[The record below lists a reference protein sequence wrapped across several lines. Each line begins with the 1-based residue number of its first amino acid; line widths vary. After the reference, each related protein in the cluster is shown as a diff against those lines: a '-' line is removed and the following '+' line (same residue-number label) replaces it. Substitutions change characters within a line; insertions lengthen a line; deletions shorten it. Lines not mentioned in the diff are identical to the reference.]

1 MAHHISE
8 TASWPSVCRK
18 FVLLFPYHLRLRV
31 KTPCSIS
38 STRCMAICSF
48 LFIFMLLVRGG
59 QTSGAVAGSSGVKNP
74 QSK

>member
-1 MAHHISE
+1 MAHHVSE
-8 TASWPSVCRK
+8 TASWPGVCRK
-18 FVLLFPYHLRLRV
+18 FVLLFPLRV
-31 KTPCSIS
+31 KMPCSIS